1 MNILVCIKQVPESNK
16 VEVDPKTGVLKR
28 NGAASKMNPYD
39 LYALE
44 TAMRLKEELGGEV
57 SVITMGPP
65 QAAQV
70 IREAYEM
77 GADHGTLISDR
88 RFGGADVLATSYTLA
103 QGIKKMGDFDLILCG
118 KQTTDGDTA
127 QVGPEISEWL
137 GIPSVSNVRKITEA
151 DGQNITVEMDMP
163 DDIEITRIAY
173 PCLLAVDKDIFQP
186 RLPSYVR
193 KTEKADTEITM
204 LSLDDMDDR
213 DETHYGLNGSPT
225 QVQKIFPPETN
236 HHRELWNEE
245 SSILSEKLFQKVKE
259 LKFV

>member
-70 IREAYEM
+70 IRAAYAM

-88 RFGGADVLATSYTLA
+88 RFGGADVLAPSYTLA

-137 GIPSVSNVRKITEA
+137 GIPSVSYVRKITEA

-245 SSILSEKLFQKVKE
+245 GSILSEKLFQKVKE

>member
-70 IREAYEM
+70 IREAYAM

-88 RFGGADVLATSYTLA
+88 RFGGADVLPQAIPWLR
-103 QGIKKMGDFDLILCG
+103 GLKRWEIL
-118 KQTTDGDTA
+118 T
-127 QVGPEISEWL
+127 
-137 GIPSVSNVRKITEA
+137 
-151 DGQNITVEMDMP
+151 
-163 DDIEITRIAY
+163 
-173 PCLLAVDKDIFQP
+173 
-186 RLPSYVR
+186 
-193 KTEKADTEITM
+193 
-204 LSLDDMDDR
+204 
-213 DETHYGLNGSPT
+213 
-225 QVQKIFPPETN
+225 
-236 HHRELWNEE
+236 
-245 SSILSEKLFQKVKE
+245 
-259 LKFV
+259 